1 MIAEILVTKVHLNNG
16 EGIEIVVYL
25 LFIPL
30 YVVFIWQFFN
40 PKKALLRG
48 HVNLLRI
55 YYYPKAEIKRRSR
68 HNSREGVDVSEN
80 EITQAKVSAIAGV
93 LFVTLVIIISQLAL
107 HT

>member
-1 MIAEILVTKVHLNNG
+1 LINW

-30 YVVFIWQFFN
+30 CIMFIWQFLN
-40 PKKALLRG
+40 PKKAIVSG

-55 YYYPKAEIKRRSR
+55 YYQPKAAIERRRR
-68 HNSREGVDVSEN
+68 HNSIDGVDVTEK
-80 EITQAKVSAIAGV
+80 EIKQAKVSAVADVI
-93 LFVTLVIIISQLAL
+93 FVTFIIIIISQIAI

>member
-1 MIAEILVTKVHLNNG
+1 MYLNNG

-25 LFIPL
+25 LVIPL

-40 PKKALLRG
+40 PKKAILRG

-55 YYYPKAEIKRRSR
+55 YYQPKAEIERRSP
-68 HNSREGVDVSEN
+68 HISREGVDISEK
-80 EITQAKVSAIAGV
+80 EVKQAKVSAVAGIV
-93 LFVTLVIIISQLAL
+93 FVTLVIIISQLAL

>member
-1 MIAEILVTKVHLNNG
+1 MYLNNG

-40 PKKALLRG
+40 PKKAILRG

-55 YYYPKAEIKRRSR
+55 YYQPKAEIERRSR
-68 HNSREGVDVSEN
+68 HISREGIDISEK
-80 EITQAKVSAIAGV
+80 EIKQAKVSAVAGIV
-93 LFVTLVIIISQLAL
+93 FVTLVISISQIAM
-107 HT
+107 HR

>member
-1 MIAEILVTKVHLNNG
+1 MHLDHG
-16 EGIEIVVYL
+16 EEIEIVVYL

-40 PKKALLRG
+40 PKKAILNG

-55 YYYPKAEIKRRSR
+55 YYQPRAAIERRR
-68 HNSREGVDVSEN
+68 QHNSREGVDVSEN
-80 EITQAKVSAIAGV
+80 EIKQAKVSAVAGV
-93 LFVTLVIIISQLAL
+93 IFVTLIIIISQIAI